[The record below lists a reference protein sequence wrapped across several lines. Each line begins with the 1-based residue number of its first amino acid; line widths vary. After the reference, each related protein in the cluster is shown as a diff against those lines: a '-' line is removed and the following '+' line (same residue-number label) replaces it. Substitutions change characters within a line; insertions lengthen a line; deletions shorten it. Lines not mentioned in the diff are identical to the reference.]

1 MMEILAG
8 VTILI
13 PVIMI
18 LRYVTRGKI
27 SMRLR
32 YGLWLLVVLRLI
44 VPMSI
49 GNSML
54 SVMNLTEG
62 MRTYT
67 LGAAETERAGAD
79 RSALNM
85 AALDKAGFADAAD
98 ITDWTVDSENAG
110 AEEEMAD
117 ESDIGMMNADSDVIA
132 ESADDLSDG
141 EVDTGIIQYAYT
153 KLSVLGP
160 IAASMRYVCLA
171 VWLVGIIVVAGYML
185 AGQLRFV
192 MYLRRTRE
200 PIDPDRLSDQWREK
214 LTERGMRCYL
224 IAGLP
229 CPCMIGHSIYID
241 PQLSTEREKLAHVLA
256 HEYAHALQGDT
267 LWAAVRSV
275 LCAVYWFHPLVWAA
289 AYEAKQDSELACDE
303 RAIRL
308 LGEQERFAYGRTLLD
323 MVLDGHRQVGYAG
336 VVLMMD
342 GSGKRVRERVSMIA
356 GGGKYSRVVAACV
369 TAIAILL
376 CGCAF
381 TGAKQETTDNAPV
394 LINEAEQ
401 SDTAAETEVQVDMA
415 AETEAQGDI
424 DGVEQKKL
432 RLKEEA
438 ESLYTAEEEIQTRL
452 KQIGEEWSQCIDQEF
467 EELLFGMDDA
477 GLTSV
482 TTIDPM
488 EYYDFFYNGAEC
500 PMNNGSWYLISRD
513 EEWGIDFYGLYTYN
527 YGCRGMKILIDG
539 DVNTFDLPWVP
550 GIAQSSVQV
559 LQVEPAE
566 DGTPRTFVFKTCMV
580 NDSYHEIWQLNVADR
595 YDTGTIEMSSFSAKD
610 YQEQFRKLTKFRID
624 PEEQKVYV
632 TRGENEPAGAVDI
645 SEYDQYTVDD
655 VVWDGSTV
663 GFRVEGQNADQLIF
677 STSIGLKLRGMY
689 DVQYSGLSLIKCPV
703 DIGTWG
709 ARCFVLGEPTV
720 DTQYVN
726 GSPQVLKQ

>member
-1 MMEILAG
+1 MIEILAG

-18 LRYVTRGKI
+18 IRYVTRGKI

-32 YGLWLLVVLRLI
+32 YSLWLLVVLRLI
-44 VPMSI
+44 VPTNI
-49 GNSML
+49 GNSAL

-62 MRTYT
+62 MHTYAV
-67 LGAAETERAGAD
+67 GAAETKRAGAD
-79 RSALNM
+79 GSALNM
-85 AALDKAGFADAAD
+85 TDFEKTGTVDAAD
-98 ITDWTVDSENAG
+98 MMDKSVDSENAG
-110 AEEEMAD
+110 AAD
-117 ESDIGMMNADSDVIA
+117 ESDIDVMNAGSDVIA
-132 ESADDLSDG
+132 KSADDLSDG
-141 EVDTGIIQYAYT
+141 QVDTGSVQYVYT
-153 KLSVLGP
+153 KLSELGT
-160 IAASMRYVCLA
+160 IAASLRYVCLA
-171 VWLVGIIVVAGYML
+171 VWIVGIIVVGSYLLMS
-185 AGQLRFV
+185 QIRFV

-200 PIDPDRLSDQWREK
+200 SIDPDRLPDLWRER

-224 IAGLP
+224 IVGLP
-229 CPCMIGHSIYID
+229 CPCIMGHSIYID

-267 LWAAVRSV
+267 LWVAVRSV
-275 LCAVYWFHPLVWAA
+275 LCAVYWFHPLVWSA

-323 MVLDGHRQVGYAG
+323 MVFDGHRQMGYTG

-356 GGGKYSRVVAACV
+356 GGEKYSRVMAACV
-369 TAIAILL
+369 TVMAVLL
-376 CGCAF
+376 CGCVF
-381 TGAKQETTDNAPV
+381 TGAKQETTDKTTV
-394 LINEAEQ
+394 LINEEIQ
-401 SDTAAETEVQVDMA
+401 DDTA

-424 DGVEQKKL
+424 EGVEQRKR
-432 RLKEEA
+432 RLTEEA
-438 ESLYTAEEEIQTRL
+438 ESLYTAEEEIQTQL
-452 KQIGEEWSQCIDQEF
+452 KLVAEEWVQCINQEF

-477 GLTSV
+477 ELTSA

-500 PMNNGSWYLISRD
+500 PMENGSWYLISRD

-539 DVNTFDLPWVP
+539 DVNTFDLSWVP
-550 GIAQSSVQV
+550 GVAQSSVQV

-566 DGTPRTFVFKTCMV
+566 DGMPRTFVFKTCMV

-595 YDTGTIEMSSFSAKD
+595 YDTGTIEMSSFSEKD

-632 TRGENEPAGAVDI
+632 TRGENELAGAVDT

-677 STSIGLKLRGMY
+677 STSIGLKLHGMY
-689 DVQYSGLSLIKCPV
+689 DIQYSGLSLIKCPV

-709 ARCFVLGEPTV
+709 ARRFVLGEPTV
-720 DTQYVN
+720 DTQHVN
-726 GSPQVLKQ
+726 GSLRVLK

>member
-1 MMEILAG
+1 MIEILAG

-32 YGLWLLVVLRLI
+32 YSLWLLVVLRLI
-44 VPMSI
+44 VPTSI
-49 GNSML
+49 GNSAL

-62 MRTYT
+62 MGTYT
-67 LGAAETERAGAD
+67 LDAAETERAAAD

-85 AALDKAGFADAAD
+85 AALDKAGTADTAD
-98 ITDWTVDSENAG
+98 ITDWTVDLENAG

-132 ESADDLSDG
+132 KSADDLSDG
-141 EVDTGIIQYAYT
+141 QVDTGIIQYAYT

-160 IAASMRYVCLA
+160 IAASMRYACLA
-171 VWLVGIIVVAGYML
+171 VWIVGIIVVGSYML
-185 AGQLRFV
+185 TSQIRFV

-200 PIDPDRLSDQWREK
+200 PIDPDRLPDQWTEK

-224 IAGLP
+224 AAGLP
-229 CPCMIGHSIYID
+229 CPCMMGHSIYID
-241 PQLSTEREKLAHVLA
+241 SQLSTEREKLVHVLA

-267 LWAAVRSV
+267 LWAAVRSI

-323 MVLDGHRQVGYAG
+323 IVFDGHRQTGYAG

-342 GSGKRVRERVSMIA
+342 GNGKRVRERVSMIA
-356 GGGKYSRVVAACV
+356 GGRKYSRVMAACV
-369 TAIAILL
+369 TIIAILL

-381 TGAKQETTDNAPV
+381 TGAKQETTDKTSV
-394 LINEAEQ
+394 LINEAAQ
-401 SDTAAETEVQVDMA
+401 SDTAAETEVQ
-415 AETEAQGDI
+415 GDVE
-424 DGVEQKKL
+424 GVEQKKR
-432 RLKEEA
+432 RLTEET
-438 ESLYTAEEEIQTRL
+438 ESLYTAEEEIQKQL
-452 KQIGEEWSQCIDQEF
+452 KLVAEEWVKCIDQEF

-477 GLTSV
+477 ELTSA

-500 PMNNGSWYLISRD
+500 PMKNGSWYLISRD

-539 DVNTFDLPWVP
+539 DVNTFDLSWVP
-550 GIAQSSVQV
+550 GIAQSSIQV

-595 YDTGTIEMSSFSAKD
+595 YDTGTIELSSFSEKD

-624 PEEQKVYV
+624 PEEQKIYV
-632 TRGENEPAGAVDI
+632 TRGENESAGVVDT

-720 DTQYVN
+720 DTRYVN
-726 GSPQVLKQ
+726 GSPRVLK

>member
-1 MMEILAG
+1 MIEILAG

-44 VPMSI
+44 VPTNI
-49 GNSML
+49 GNSAL
-54 SVMNLTEG
+54 SVMNLTER
-62 MRTYT
+62 MRIYAG
-67 LGAAETERAGAD
+67 GAAETERAGAD
-79 RSALNM
+79 ESALSM
-85 AALDKAGFADAAD
+85 TGF
-98 ITDWTVDSENAG
+98 ENAG
-110 AEEEMAD
+110 MVDVADMTDRTVDPENVGAAEDTAD
-117 ESDIGMMNADSDVIA
+117 ENDIGVMNTGSDVIA
-132 ESADDLSDG
+132 KSADDLSDG
-141 EVDTGIIQYAYT
+141 QVDTGIVQYAYT
-153 KLSVLGP
+153 KLSELGP
-160 IAASMRYVCLA
+160 IAARLRYVCLA
-171 VWLVGIIVVAGYML
+171 VWIVGIIVVGSYML
-185 AGQLRFV
+185 ASQIRFV
-192 MYLRRTRE
+192 MYLHRARE
-200 PIDPDRLSDQWREK
+200 MIDPGRLPDQWMEK

-229 CPCMIGHSIYID
+229 CPCIMGHSIYID

-323 MVLDGHRQVGYAG
+323 MVFDGHRQMGYTG

-342 GSGKRVRERVSMIA
+342 GNGKRVRERVSMIA
-356 GGGKYSRVVAACV
+356 GEGKYSRMMAACV
-369 TAIAILL
+369 TVMAVLL

-381 TGAKQETTDNAPV
+381 TGAKQETTDKAQV
-394 LINEAEQ
+394 LIREAEQ
-401 SDTAAETEVQVDMA
+401 GDTAAETEVQ
-415 AETEAQGDI
+415 GDI
-424 DGVEQKKL
+424 EGVEQRKR
-432 RLKEEA
+432 RLTEEA
-438 ESLYTAEEEIQTRL
+438 ESLYTAEEEIQKQL
-452 KQIGEEWSQCIDQEF
+452 KLVAEEWVQCINQEF

-477 GLTSV
+477 ELTSAA
-482 TTIDPM
+482 TIDPM

-500 PMNNGSWYLISRD
+500 PMENGSWYLISRD

-539 DVNTFDLPWVP
+539 DVNTFDLSWVP
-550 GIAQSSVQV
+550 GVAQSSVQV

-566 DGTPRTFVFKTCMV
+566 DGMPRTFVFKTCMV

-595 YDTGTIEMSSFSAKD
+595 YDTGTIEMSSFSEKD
-610 YQEQFRKLTKFRID
+610 YKEQFRKLTKFRID

-632 TRGENEPAGAVDI
+632 THGENELAGAVDT
-645 SEYDQYTVDD
+645 SEYDQYKVDD

-677 STSIGLKLRGMY
+677 STSIGLKLHGMY
-689 DVQYSGLSLIKCPV
+689 DIQYSGLSLIKCPV

-726 GSPQVLKQ
+726 GSLRVLK